1 MHRNL
6 IFLTFFSGYILYACS
21 SIGLVDNSSIHQ
33 NSYIQRGFVKPQAEQ
48 SIEHLPKQ
56 LSKRSIE
63 SWVGERFIFLPR
75 PRNLEYLGYKL
86 REDRGMSDR
95 LSYAKYAGRI
105 ARVIAVTKDGIHW
118 NIELS
123 MEDTGEKLKAR
134 VFDHILDIAPLA
146 DIDYARAKWLGKTV
160 WYKGGMIQKCK
171 ENLGSREFIRFKRF
185 SPVKVG
191 AIASSDLS
199 TTPLRFFL
207 ETTSGEEGCID
218 LALTGTNNP
227 RYFSATFRSK
237 FEDFFLTE
245 DPRAKYPWPD
255 RIWCAIEERRL
266 LLGMT
271 KEQVMMS
278 WGTPDSVHEL
288 SATTYGH
295 SQWVYKGIGSSRTY
309 LYFEGGQLTAIQ
321 D

>member
-6 IFLTFFSGYILYACS
+6 IFFTLFSGYILYACS
-21 SIGLVDNSSIHQ
+21 SIGPVDNSSIHQ
-33 NSYIQRGFVKPQAEQ
+33 SPYTQRGFVNPKAEQ

-56 LSKRSIE
+56 LSKRPIE

-75 PRNLEYLGYKL
+75 PKNLEFLGYKV
-86 REDRGMSDR
+86 REDRAVSDR

-105 ARVIAVTKDGIHW
+105 TRVLAVTKDGIYW
-118 NIELS
+118 NIELA
-123 MEDTGEKLKAR
+123 MEDTGEKLKAKI
-134 VFDHILDIAPLA
+134 FDHIEGMAPLA
-146 DIDYARAKWLGKTV
+146 DIDYARAKWLGKTL
-160 WYKGGMIQKCK
+160 WHKEGMIPKCK
-171 ENLGSREFIRFKRF
+171 ENTRSQDLIKFKRF
-185 SPVKVG
+185 SPIKVS
-191 AIASSDLS
+191 AVTASDLS

-207 ETTSGEEGCID
+207 ETSSGEEGCID
-218 LALTGTNNP
+218 VALTGTNNP

-255 RIWCAIEERRL
+255 QIWSAIVERRL

-278 WGTPDSVHEL
+278 WGSPDSVHGL
-288 SATTYGH
+288 SATTYGY